1 MIPQSQSFQRRQELS
16 GERKKSHSTIMSEVG
31 VYSAL
36 LGSSTFLHS
45 TAQHFFGITSH
56 SILYGFAQ
64 KKWRFSLSFLPLCLL
79 WKKCKSR
86 YITSGWYYHGV
97 PFAFPFV
104 ISRRSIIFHLKWLF
118 LMFYCPWYLHNVLQ
132 CPKAYIV
139 LS

>member
-79 WKKCKSR
+79 WGKNASQGISHQVGIITACHSHSLLLFPEGASYSIKNDYFSCFTVLDT
-86 YITSGWYYHGV
+86 YI
-97 PFAFPFV
+97 
-104 ISRRSIIFHLKWLF
+104 
-118 LMFYCPWYLHNVLQ
+118 MYCNA
-132 CPKAYIV
+132 PKRT
-139 LS
+139 